1 MDNMLEL
8 LLVILA
14 ITFILAITT
23 AILQSLWL
31 KKSKIK
37 NWGLGF
43 VPIFST
49 YKMLHYFYDLFNS
62 KKLNTLDSKSYVKER
77 RKWSWIF
84 TAIVIVIS
92 IVFSSIGIQM
102 DNAELQSNNGTS
114 VSLFLSLVQI
124 IFAYILFYSMF
135 RSVSKVSS
143 STQSLIEGQLSP
155 VKSMIYSLLS
165 IFTLGIFHI
174 VAFIV
179 FLSKDNYQY
188 VLSDRVNEHEIDN

>member
-14 ITFILAITT
+14 ITFILAITI

-31 KKSKIK
+31 KKSNIK

-43 VPIFST
+43 VPVFST
-49 YKMLHYFYDLFNS
+49 YKILHYIYDLFNN
-62 KKLNTLDSKSYVKER
+62 KKLNTLDSKSYIKER

-92 IVFSSIGIQM
+92 IVSSSIGVQM
-102 DNAELQSNNGTS
+102 DNAELQTNNGVS
-114 VSLFLSLVQI
+114 VSLFLNLIQLAFS
-124 IFAYILFYSMF
+124 YIVFYSMF

-165 IFTLGIFHI
+165 TFTLGLFYI

-179 FLSKDNYQY
+179 FLLNDNYQY

>member
-31 KKSKIK
+31 KKSNIK

-43 VPIFST
+43 VPVFSR

-62 KKLNTLDSKSYVKER
+62 KKLNALDSKSYVKDR

-92 IVFSSIGIQM
+92 IVSSSIGIQM
-102 DNAELQSNNGTS
+102 DNVELQTNNGMS
-114 VSLFLSLVQI
+114 ISLFLNLVQI
-124 IFAYILFYSMF
+124 IFAYIVFYSMF
-135 RSVSKVSS
+135 RSVSKVSN

-165 IFTLGIFHI
+165 IFTLGLFYI

-179 FLSKDNYQY
+179 FLSNDNYQY
-188 VLSDRVNEHEIDN
+188 ALSDKVNEHEIDN

>member
-8 LLVILA
+8 LLIVLA
-14 ITFILAITT
+14 ITFIVSITT
-23 AILQSLWL
+23 VILQSLWL
-31 KKSKIK
+31 KKSNIK

-43 VPIFST
+43 VPVFST

-84 TAIVIVIS
+84 TAIAIVIS
-92 IVFSSIGIQM
+92 FIFSSIGVQM
-102 DNAELQSNNGTS
+102 DNAELQTNNGMS
-114 VSLFLSLVQI
+114 VSLYLSIMQLA
-124 IFAYILFYSMF
+124 FAYIMFYSMF

-165 IFTLGIFHI
+165 IFTLGLFYI